1 MLVINRAALSL
12 LFLLCGDGRAF
23 STLRQGRMI
32 FTSCSSSNGND
43 EVAPFRRAR
52 DSMADLPDGVA
63 VVLLPASRV
72 LMPGAMRSFHF
83 YDSNLLNAL
92 DYARGRDGKLVILGY
107 DEKSRKLKYG
117 PGTLASVGVVEN
129 AMRENKFAEK
139 SESKIVQVTGEG
151 PVTVAEVLQFEPFM
165 LATIEGKGTGGGCED
180 RDDGE
185 TREVKEAELSRA
197 ADLVALCSN
206 CMELRKS
213 MQLPLL
219 KPSSDGRPDDTES
232 DPSVLEVSSRDS
244 LLLVA
249 WMCAQHCLPEFRA
262 GALALGEDTSALL
275 TYVEEN
281 LEETKRTLLAMKA
294 LQQLSNG
301 PTASSP

>member
-1 MLVINRAALSL
+1 M
-12 LFLLCGDGRAF
+12 GD
-23 STLRQGRMI
+23 Q
-32 FTSCSSSNGND
+32 
-43 EVAPFRRAR
+43 
-52 DSMADLPDGVA
+52 
-63 VVLLPASRV
+63 
-72 LMPGAMRSFHF
+72 RS
-83 YDSNLLNAL
+83 
-92 DYARGRDGKLVILGY
+92 
-107 DEKSRKLKYG
+107 E
-117 PGTLASVGVVEN
+117 
-129 AMRENKFAEK
+129 
-139 SESKIVQVTGEG
+139 
-151 PVTVAEVLQFEPFM
+151 
-165 LATIEGKGTGGGCED
+165 GGGIIPRC
-180 RDDGE
+180 RP
-185 TREVKEAELSRA
+185 RS
-197 ADLVALCSN
+197 ALQQ
-206 CMELRKS
+206 LHGAPKS